1 VTGLGLEIRD
11 NDEDT
16 FPLPTLAKELKT
28 KSEQLHN
35 GKGVVVVRGMNPAD
49 FSGEDNSLI
58 FMGISAYVA
67 KQRGRQDQRGSMI
80 GTSTCPLYPGPVTR
94 F

>member
-1 VTGLGLEIRD
+1 MGLEIRD
-11 NDEDT
+11 IDEDT

-28 KSEQLHN
+28 RSEQLYN
-35 GKGVVVVRGMNPAD
+35 GKGVVLVRGINPAD

-58 FMGISAYVA
+58 FMGISAYIA

-80 GTSTCPLYPGPVTR
+80 GTSTYHLYSGPVTR